1 MGHIPADVRAQVAPI
16 LAKAIAR
23 IRAEDAA
30 AEQAQRPE
38 PKPRAS

>member
-30 AEQAQRPE
+30 EQAQHPE
-38 PKPRAS
+38 PKPRQAS